1 MNKIIFEKLGWEEAT
16 RKGVNFE
23 ILLMSLVCYG
33 WRQWNTKK
41 KRYFGPFYTRY
52 YRQIDGHRDILKKDI
67 SQFIRQ
73 VKERERQR
81 PGSIY
86 RSYRDFSK
94 VLLAAEKFATVLPRL
109 NFSQYSNQELA
120 KFLTPYANAISKTI
134 WYDYNY
140 VFLQHLGQD
149 LYQIIRVKIADL
161 KKQSELFDI
170 FTLARQ
176 SSMVQ
181 QEQKA
186 ILQLVRKIKEQSI
199 SLNSQKANQL
209 ISRYLKQF
217 AYLGYFYFRGRP
229 WVKSDILNRL
239 KSLSKI
245 NPAEKISKLSI
256 AEKNNKNWQTLAKQ
270 YSFDKKELLLI
281 KTIKEMTYCTNLF
294 DEVWSYW
301 VWKSER
307 LLSEL
312 QDRLK
317 VSKKELIE
325 MDLPEINNFLLLGRP
340 IDAKFKK
347 IIRQRFKDSA
357 YLMINNQIR
366 ILSGEQLKHYRQKVI
381 DSVSA
386 VKKVK
391 ILKGQPASAGS
402 AKGRVALVFGISDL
416 KKVKKGDILVSK
428 ATLPSFMPAMERA
441 SAIIA
446 EVGGLLSHAA
456 IVSRELKIPCVVG
469 IKFATKVLKDGD
481 LVEVDANKGVVRK
494 LK

>member
-1 MNKIIFEKLGWEEAT
+1 M
-16 RKGVNFE
+16 
-23 ILLMSLVCYG
+23 
-33 WRQWNTKK
+33 
-41 KRYFGPFYTRY
+41 
-52 YRQIDGHRDILKKDI
+52 
-67 SQFIRQ
+67 
-73 VKERERQR
+73 
-81 PGSIY
+81 
-86 RSYRDFSK
+86 
-94 VLLAAEKFATVLPRL
+94 
-109 NFSQYSNQELA
+109 
-120 KFLTPYANAISKTI
+120 
-134 WYDYNY
+134 
-140 VFLQHLGQD
+140 
-149 LYQIIRVKIADL
+149 
-161 KKQSELFDI
+161 
-170 FTLARQ
+170 
-176 SSMVQ
+176 
-181 QEQKA
+181 
-186 ILQLVRKIKEQSI
+186 
-199 SLNSQKANQL
+199 
-209 ISRYLKQF
+209 
-217 AYLGYFYFRGRP
+217 
-229 WVKSDILNRL
+229 
-239 KSLSKI
+239 
-245 NPAEKISKLSI
+245 
-256 AEKNNKNWQTLAKQ
+256 
-270 YSFDKKELLLI
+270 LI

>member
-186 ILQLVRKIKEQSI
+186 ILQLVRKIKE
-199 SLNSQKANQL
+199 
-209 ISRYLKQF
+209 
-217 AYLGYFYFRGRP
+217 
-229 WVKSDILNRL
+229 
-239 KSLSKI
+239 
-245 NPAEKISKLSI
+245 
-256 AEKNNKNWQTLAKQ
+256 
-270 YSFDKKELLLI
+270 
-281 KTIKEMTYCTNLF
+281 
-294 DEVWSYW
+294 
-301 VWKSER
+301 
-307 LLSEL
+307 
-312 QDRLK
+312 
-317 VSKKELIE
+317 
-325 MDLPEINNFLLLGRP
+325 
-340 IDAKFKK
+340 KF
-347 IIRQRFKDSA
+347 
-357 YLMINNQIR
+357 
-366 ILSGEQLKHYRQKVI
+366 
-381 DSVSA
+381 
-386 VKKVK
+386 
-391 ILKGQPASAGS
+391 
-402 AKGRVALVFGISDL
+402 
-416 KKVKKGDILVSK
+416 
-428 ATLPSFMPAMERA
+428 
-441 SAIIA
+441 
-446 EVGGLLSHAA
+446 
-456 IVSRELKIPCVVG
+456 
-469 IKFATKVLKDGD
+469 
-481 LVEVDANKGVVRK
+481 
-494 LK
+494 